1 MVRTPRQQAAL
12 RALPC
17 PKRRQCLQSYP
28 SDRFLPLHTTADAH
42 QLWPGRL
49 QQFRVVSRLAP
60 ALLERKKIFC
70 GGGIFCWNLLGKKQ
84 KTTTGPDFVRED
96 FIPKDDCE
104 EMQEECEMNRGNGE
118 NALTSKSARASLCG
132 GANKARKK
140 RVVDLGGMAV
150 AYRTPSAESVL
161 RKRLA
166 FRSGC

>member
-1 MVRTPRQQAAL
+1 MPSLVQSVVSAYKVTLATGSCHSIPLQTPISSGL
-12 RALPC
+12 DDCSSSVWSPDLLLPC
-17 PKRRQCLQSYP
+17 WK
-28 SDRFLPLHTTADAH
+28 
-42 QLWPGRL
+42 G
-49 QQFRVVSRLAP
+49 
-60 ALLERKKIFC
+60 KKIFC